1 MVQVE
6 NQTRNKMN
14 TYYIKQDNGAFA
26 EVTFSDG
33 MLISMVIEKHI
44 KDAIFNAH
52 SLINSAIADK
62 VNKLCDELNINGKI
76 KEHLGSMELHELVH
90 ESVANEINDYDYS
103 EKIDNSLDNI
113 DIDEMVSERV
123 EEYLS
128 NTSIQVR
135 IN

>member
-62 VNKLCDELNINGKI
+62 VNKLCDELNITGRI
-76 KEHLGSMELHELVH
+76 KEHLGTINMADVIDEQ
-90 ESVANEINDYDYS
+90 VASAISNYDYS
-103 EKIDNSLDNI
+103 
-113 DIDEMVSERV
+113 DIIESATEGVDVDEMVSEAV
-123 EEYLS
+123 QEYLS

>member
-62 VNKLCDELNINGKI
+62 VNKLCDELNITGRI
-76 KEHLGSMELHELVH
+76 KEHLSTMNMADVIDEQ
-90 ESVANEINDYDYS
+90 VASAISNYDYS
-103 EKIDNSLDNI
+103 
-113 DIDEMVSERV
+113 DIIESATEGVDVDEMVSEAV
-123 EEYLS
+123 QEYLS